1 MFEAMI
7 ADIKANKKLTPVV
20 TELFLSERK
29 INISLAF
36 IMQSYCKMPKTI
48 RLNVTYELPWDLP
61 WEYITK
67 ENSNK

>member
-1 MFEAMI
+1 MI

-29 INISLAF
+29 SNISLAF

-48 RLNVTYELPWDLP
+48 RLNVTYELP
-61 WEYITK
+61 
-67 ENSNK
+67 

>member
-1 MFEAMI
+1 MI

-36 IMQSYCKMPKTI
+36 IMQSYCKSKMPKTI
-48 RLNVTYELPWDLP
+48 RLNVTYELP
-61 WEYITK
+61 
-67 ENSNK
+67 